1 MEERNAGRGFL
12 ILSIAGLVG
21 KLLSAVYMPFLR
33 GIIGV
38 AGYGIYQAS
47 YDVFIFIFAVTSLGT
62 QPAVTKVVTEL
73 RAIGN
78 HKDALR
84 AMKLARRY
92 LAIIGVVVTAIF
104 MTFASNIAEFVNAPK
119 SGIALFILGPTTVL
133 SAILSSYRGYIQGIE
148 DMTTLAISQV
158 LEQIINVVLSL
169 VFAFLLAKF
178 SLEWGSAG
186 GTVGTSIGALVA
198 IVFIM
203 FIYEK
208 RDYEEEA
215 IISDTSTKKVSDR
228 IILRKLIMYG
238 LPITLVAGMQ
248 NAAGIIDVAN
258 VNGRL
263 LHAGFIGSEVNSLY
277 GILGSYKTLI
287 YVPLT
292 IVTALGT
299 AIFPKI
305 IQAFVER
312 NKKELKKQMS
322 YSFRI
327 TYMITIP
334 ATFGLAVLAK
344 PIYEFL
350 FGTSQGYELL
360 MYGSC
365 VLIFMSIT
373 TIQNTIL
380 QGINKLYLILATA
393 GLGIIIKFI
402 ANYFLVGIKEIN
414 IMGAVIG
421 NLLAFLVPAI
431 INHIELT
438 KFFKVKVPII
448 KQAITPIISS
458 IIMTFVIYI
467 IKVPVLRSIWI
478 ISEGAL
484 MTRLLIGLA
493 TFVLVA
499 IGGVVYLYIMVC
511 FGGIRKKD
519 LDIISPKLYKVMPR
533 SIRRQLL

>member
-21 KLLSAVYMPFLR
+21 KLLSAIYMPFLR

-38 AGYGIYQAS
+38 KGYGIYQAS

-92 LAIIGVVVTAIF
+92 LAIIGTIVTILF
-104 MTFASNIAEFVNAPK
+104 MVFAFNIAEIVNSPR
-119 SGIALFILGPTTVL
+119 SGLALFILAPTIVL

-148 DMTTLAISQV
+148 DMNTLAISQV

-169 VFAFLLAKF
+169 LFAFLLAKF

-198 IVFIM
+198 IIFII

-208 RDYEEEA
+208 RNYEDEA
-215 IISDTSTKKVSDR
+215 IISDVSTKRVSDR
-228 IILRKLIMYG
+228 TILRKLITYG

-248 NAAGIIDVAN
+248 NAAGIIDVIN

-263 LHAGFIGSEVNSLY
+263 LYAGFSTSEAEGLY

-312 NKKELKKQMS
+312 NKRELKKQMS

-334 ATFGLAVLAK
+334 ATFGLAILAE
-344 PIYEFL
+344 PIYRFL

-360 MYGSC
+360 LYGSC

-380 QGINKLYLILATA
+380 QGINKLYLILFTA
-393 GLGIIIKFI
+393 GLGIVIKFV

-414 IMGAVIG
+414 ILGAVIG
-421 NLLAFLVPAI
+421 NLLAFLVPTI
-431 INHIELT
+431 INHRQLT
-438 KFFKVKVPII
+438 RFFKVKIPII
-448 KQAITPIISS
+448 KQAIVPLISS
-458 IIMTFVIYI
+458 IIMSFVIYA
-467 IKVPVLRSIWI
+467 IKVPIIRSIGI
-478 ISEGAL
+478 ISVGTLA
-484 MTRLLIGLA
+484 TRILIGLA
-493 TFVLVA
+493 TFLLVS
-499 IGGVVYLYIMVC
+499 IGGIVYLYIMVY

-519 LDIISPKLYKVMPR
+519 LDMISPKLYKFMPR
-533 SIRRQLL
+533 SIRRQLI

>member
-1 MEERNAGRGFL
+1 
-12 ILSIAGLVG
+12 
-21 KLLSAVYMPFLR
+21 MPFLR

-38 AGYGIYQAS
+38 EGYGIYQAS

-92 LAIIGVVVTAIF
+92 LAIIGTIVTILF
-104 MTFASNIAEFVNAPK
+104 MVFAFNIANIVNSPR
-119 SGIALFILGPTTVL
+119 SGLALFILAPTIVL

-148 DMTTLAISQV
+148 DMNTLAISQV

-169 VFAFLLAKF
+169 LFAFLLAKF

-198 IVFIM
+198 IIFII

-208 RDYEEEA
+208 RNYEDEA
-215 IISDTSTKKVSDR
+215 IISDVSTKRVSDR
-228 IILRKLIMYG
+228 TILRKLITYG

-248 NAAGIIDVAN
+248 NAAGIIDVIN

-263 LHAGFIGSEVNSLY
+263 LYAGFSASEVEGLY

-312 NKKELKKQMS
+312 NKRELKKQMS

-334 ATFGLAVLAK
+334 ATFGLAILAE
-344 PIYEFL
+344 PIYRFL

-360 MYGSC
+360 LYGSC

-380 QGINKLYLILATA
+380 QGINKLYLILFTA
-393 GLGIIIKFI
+393 GLGIVIKFA

-414 IMGAVIG
+414 ILGAVIG
-421 NLLAFLVPAI
+421 NLLAFLVPTI
-431 INHIELT
+431 INHRQLT
-438 KFFKVKVPII
+438 RFFKVKIPII
-448 KQAITPIISS
+448 KQAIVPLISS
-458 IIMTFVIYI
+458 IIMSFVIYA
-467 IKVPVLRSIWI
+467 IKVPIIRSIGI
-478 ISEGAL
+478 ISVGTLA
-484 MTRLLIGLA
+484 TRILIGLA
-493 TFVLVA
+493 TFLLVS
-499 IGGVVYLYIMVC
+499 IGGIVYLYIMVY

-519 LDIISPKLYKVMPR
+519 LDMISPKLYKFMPR
-533 SIRRQLL
+533 SIRRQLI